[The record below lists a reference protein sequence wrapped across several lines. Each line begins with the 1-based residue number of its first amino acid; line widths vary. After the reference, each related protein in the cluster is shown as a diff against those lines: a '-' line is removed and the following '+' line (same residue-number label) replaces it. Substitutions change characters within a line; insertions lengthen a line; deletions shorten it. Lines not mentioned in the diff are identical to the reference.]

1 MDSLFQRKKRNN
13 IYKKIK
19 VKNMT
24 SKVSKPVDNSK
35 IVLPGELV
43 QKGIDYLAGQGTY
56 RDGESIKSKYLGILK
71 KQDYSLRVI
80 PLSGE
85 YVPAVGDFVIGE
97 IEFVSFM
104 SWKIYL
110 SDAYKATLPVSM
122 VDKFIEK
129 GEDLSNHY
137 KRGDLVFVRIDSISR
152 DMDITLSMKD
162 RNARKLF
169 GGRIIRITSAKVPRV
184 IGKKGTMVGI
194 IKEKTGCTIT
204 VGQNGLIWVK
214 GENEDLVAEAIDM
227 IDKHSHESGLTDRV
241 AKYLDSKLA
250 KTTKTAAKTTKKAAK
265 DNGDE

>member
-1 MDSLFQRKKRNN
+1 MVKK
-13 IYKKIK
+13 
-19 VKNMT
+19 MT
-24 SKVSKPVDNSK
+24 TNTSKPVDNSK
-35 IVLPGELV
+35 IVLPGEIV

-56 RDGESIKSKYLGILK
+56 RDGEFIMSKYLGILK

-85 YVPAVGDFVIGE
+85 YVPAVDDFVIGE

-104 SWKIYL
+104 SWKIYI

-137 KRGDLVFVRIDSISR
+137 KRGDLVFLKIDSISR

-169 GGRIIRITSAKVPRV
+169 GGRVIRITSAKVPRV
-184 IGKKGTMVGI
+184 IGKKGTMVSI
-194 IKEKTGCTIT
+194 IKEKTGCNIT

-214 GENEDLVAEAIDM
+214 GEHEDLVAEAIDM

-241 AKYLDSKLA
+241 SKYLDSRL
-250 KTTKTAAKTTKKAAK
+250 TKTNAKKTKEEKTSK
-265 DNGDE
+265 GDK